1 MTAIDGGASKTGFA
15 GVYPIL
21 YAFCGEDGA
30 LDREAMRRQVDACVA
45 NGAHGVAVMGLA
57 TEVGKLDTK
66 ERRQLLE
73 WVGEDVAG
81 RVPLAVTVG
90 EPSIQGQSEF
100 VKAAEDAGAA
110 WAILQPP
117 AIVGAPESEYV
128 RFFGA
133 VADQANIPLG
143 IQNAPGLMATSL
155 SNQGL
160 KALNKA
166 HPNVCLLKG
175 EGPATYI
182 RQLMEDTAGA
192 FDIFGG
198 YAGIQLPDTLR
209 AGAVGMIPAA
219 DLFDPQVKI
228 YELMSKGDAESTREA
243 ERLHRELLPLI
254 VFMMTSVENFVC
266 YGKRL
271 LAMRLGLDIE
281 AGRGR
286 SPAQQPTAFG
296 LDCMRHWAASLGPL
310 S

>member
-1 MTAIDGGASKTGFA
+1 MSLADSKTGFK

-21 YAFCGEDGA
+21 YAFFDADGR
-30 LDREAMRRQVDACVA
+30 LDRAAMRRQVEGCIAG
-45 NGAHGVAVMGLA
+45 GAHGIAVMGLA
-57 TEVGKLDTK
+57 TEVGKLDLG
-66 ERRQLLE
+66 ERRQLVD
-73 WVGEDVAG
+73 WVGEDIAG
-81 RVPLAVTVG
+81 RVPFAVTVG
-90 EPSIQGQSEF
+90 EPSIRGQIEF
-100 VKAAEDAGAA
+100 VQGAKAAGAS

-117 AIVGAPESEYV
+117 PVPGAPEIEYV

-133 VADQANIPLG
+133 VADKAGLPLG

-155 SNQGL
+155 SNAAL
-160 KALNKA
+160 KTLNRA

-175 EGPATYI
+175 EGPAIYI
-182 RQLMEDTAGA
+182 RQLVEETEGA

-219 DLFDPQVKI
+219 DLFDPQVRI
-228 YELMSKGDAESTREA
+228 YELMARGDAASVAEA
-243 ERLHRELLPLI
+243 ERLHRDLLPLI

-271 LAMRLGLDIE
+271 LATRLGLAEE

-286 SPAQQPTAFG
+286 PPAQQPTAFG
-296 LDCMRHWAASLGPL
+296 MEIMRHWAKHLGPL

>member
-1 MTAIDGGASKTGFA
+1 MALAQSRTGFQ

-21 YAFCGEDGA
+21 YAFFDEAGK
-30 LDREAMRRQVDACVA
+30 LDREAMRRQVEGCIAG
-45 NGAHGVAVMGLA
+45 GAHGVAVMGLA
-57 TEVGKLDTK
+57 TEVGKLDVR
-66 ERRQLLE
+66 ERRQAIE

-90 EPSIQGQSEF
+90 EPSVAGQIEF
-100 VKAAEDAGAA
+100 VKAAEDAGAD

-117 AIVGAPESEYV
+117 AIVGAPETEYV
-128 RFFGA
+128 RFFGE
-133 VADQANIPLG
+133 VAEKASIPLG

-155 SNQGL
+155 SNAGL
-160 KALNKA
+160 KALNQA
-166 HPNVCLLKG
+166 HPNVCMLKG
-175 EGPATYI
+175 EGPAIYI
-182 RQLMEDTAGA
+182 RQLVEDTDAA

-198 YAGIQLPDTLR
+198 FAGIQLPDTLR

-228 YELMSKGDAESTREA
+228 FDLMAKGDAASVAEA

-271 LAMRLGLDIE
+271 LAERLGLGIE

-286 SPAQQPTAFG
+286 SPAQQPTEFG
-296 LDCMRHWAASLGPL
+296 IEVMRYWAKHLGPL
-310 S
+310 A